1 MSTNS
6 PNSKKKT
13 TTKEEKPRSVE
24 KSRDTKETKVSLQ
37 LNLDG
42 TGQSDISTNIAFLD
56 HMLELFAKHASIDLT
71 LNAEGDLDHHITE
84 DIGITLG
91 SAIVEALGEKKG
103 IRRYGDKL
111 IPMDESLAE
120 CSVDLGGRGYH
131 HINLQ
136 FKPGT
141 IEDVDSENLVHFFET
156 LAINAK
162 MNLHITVKYGENE
175 HHKAEAAFKA
185 FARAFREA
193 IEIIDDTIPS
203 TKGII

>member
-1 MSTNS
+1 MSNS
-6 PNSKKKT
+6 ASKKKT
-13 TTKEEKPRSVE
+13 APKDEKSRSVE
-24 KSRDTKETKVSLQ
+24 KNRDTKETKISLQ

-84 DIGITLG
+84 DVAITLG
-91 SAIVEALGEKKG
+91 SAIVDALGEKKG
-103 IRRYGDKL
+103 IRRYGDKS
-111 IPMDESLAE
+111 IPMDESLAV

-131 HINLQ
+131 HIDLQ
-136 FKPGT
+136 FKSGS
-141 IEDVDSENLVHFFET
+141 IEDVDAENLVHFFET
-156 LAINAK
+156 LAINGK
-162 MNLHITVKYGENE
+162 MNLHITVNYGDNE

-185 FARAFREA
+185 FARAFKEA
-193 IEIIDDTIPS
+193 IEIIGDEIPS